1 MAEVLTDERVAV
13 VLRPFVRATTPLL
26 DVLRQSDPFR
36 LRGRFEDTAAEVQA
50 EGAAPAGEATTGDDQ
65 PQRSSPHD
73 AGAADG
79 PGEGAGSAERAGAGD
94 SAGAADGAGTTAGGA
109 GVADGA
115 DADGGRAGTE
125 HEPDKGPGL
134 LQKMLRQLDGMRLP
148 GSSTWDAMGVDE
160 RCDWW
165 AQRVGRLVAVV
176 AGLPRFGGALT
187 SRLPI
192 RNALGLA
199 GQGLVLSAIAAE
211 HGVTDHPTRVRLIA
225 KVLLDRDLAEDV
237 ASGARGGA
245 QAEEDAKTAELT
257 EELDAAERS
266 GGSRLKAVVRTV
278 WRMARALWEI
288 DSELDKRPQGRFY
301 HEWLGNVPIVGVVGG
316 YLGERSALRR
326 IGKLG
331 AKWLRAE
338 GHAVTRR

>member
-1 MAEVLTDERVAV
+1 MAEVLTDERVAA

-26 DVLRQSDPFR
+26 DVLRQSDPLR
-36 LRGRFEDTAAEVQA
+36 LRGRFEDTAAAAQA
-50 EGAAPAGEATTGDDQ
+50 EGAGEPDVEAAPDAGEPGCAGPPEKADASEGRATV
-65 PQRSSPHD
+65 
-73 AGAADG
+73 DG
-79 PGEGAGSAERAGAGD
+79 NGGRD
-94 SAGAADGAGTTAGGA
+94 TAGRKDERES
-109 GVADGA
+109 ADSG
-115 DADGGRAGTE
+115 DESGN
-125 HEPDKGPGL
+125 GPGL
-134 LQKMLRQLDGMRLP
+134 LHKLLRQLDGMRLP
-148 GSSTWDAMGVDE
+148 GSSTWDAMSVDQ

-211 HGVTDHPTRVRLIA
+211 HGATDHATRVRLIA
-225 KVLLDRDLAEDV
+225 KVLLERELAEDV

-257 EELDAAERS
+257 EELDAAERA

-301 HEWLGNVPIVGVVGG
+301 HELIGNVPIIGVVGG

-338 GHAVTRR
+338 GYTVTRR

>member
-1 MAEVLTDERVAV
+1 MTEVVTDERVAV
-13 VLRPFVRATTPLL
+13 VLRPFVRASTPLL

-36 LRGRFEDTAAEVQA
+36 LRGRFEDTAADAEA
-50 EGAAPAGEATTGDDQ
+50 EGAAPADEVVAGEQQ
-65 PQRSSPHD
+65 PQRNSPHD
-73 AGAADG
+73 AD
-79 PGEGAGSAERAGAGD
+79 
-94 SAGAADGAGTTAGGA
+94 
-109 GVADGA
+109 
-115 DADGGRAGTE
+115 DADRVVARRPSASASPAIPAAPAPSASSARSASSVE
-125 HEPDKGPGL
+125 DEPDEGPGL
-134 LQKMLRQLDGMRLP
+134 LHKMLRQLDGMRLP

-176 AGLPRFGGALT
+176 AGLPRFGGVLT

-225 KVLLDRDLAEDV
+225 KVLLDRDLAEGV

-338 GHAVTRR
+338 GYAVTRR

>member
-26 DVLRQSDPFR
+26 EVLRESDPLR
-36 LRGRFEDTAAEVQA
+36 LRGRFADAA
-50 EGAAPAGEATTGDDQ
+50 
-65 PQRSSPHD
+65 
-73 AGAADG
+73 AGAEAADVVN
-79 PGEGAGSAERAGAGD
+79 AGTENAGVGNAGVG
-94 SAGAADGAGTTAGGA
+94 SAGAES
-109 GVADGA
+109 A
-115 DADGGRAGTE
+115 DAENETSSTAPRAPAPDESPESGPAAA
-125 HEPDKGPGL
+125 EPSRTPDDSAADAPGVL
-134 LQKMLRQLDGMRLP
+134 HKLLRQLDGMRLP
-148 GSSTWDAMGVDE
+148 GSSTWDAMSVDE

-192 RNALGLA
+192 RNALGMA

-211 HGVTDHPTRVRLIA
+211 HGVADRATRVRLIA
-225 KVLLDRDLAEDV
+225 KVLLDRDLPPEV
-237 ASGARGGA
+237 ASGERGGA
-245 QAEEDAKTAELT
+245 QAEEDAMTAELT
-257 EELDAAERS
+257 EELDEARRT
-266 GGSRLKAVVRTV
+266 GGTRVRAVVRTV

-301 HEWLGNVPIVGVVGG
+301 HEWIGNVPVVGVVGG

-326 IGKLG
+326 IAKQG
-331 AKWLRAE
+331 AKWLRADAHGA
-338 GHAVTRR
+338 GH